1 MLYPQTCGMIFR
13 KRGIMNKAIL
23 MGRLTKDPEIRYT
36 QSNLAVVTFTLA
48 VDRRMSREKKEQAEQ
63 NGGQTADFI
72 RCQAFGKTA
81 EMIDRHFSKGRKIV
95 IEGHIQ
101 TGSYDDKNGRKVYTT
116 DVVVDHFYF
125 PESAQNQGGYQN
137 QGNYQQSGY
146 QQNYQ
151 KPQQNYQQQS
161 NYQQPQQQNYQ
172 QMNMNDEI
180 PSGYM
185 EIDESDI
192 PL

>member
-1 MLYPQTCGMIFR
+1 
-13 KRGIMNKAIL
+13 MNKAIL

-63 NGGQTADFI
+63 SGRQTADFI

-81 EMIDRHFSKGRKIV
+81 ETIDRHFSKGRKIV

-125 PESAQNQGGYQN
+125 PESAQNQG
-137 QGNYQQSGY
+137 NYQQGGY

-151 KPQQNYQQQS
+151 QQGNYQ
-161 NYQQPQQQNYQ
+161 QQPQQQKGYQ

-180 PSGYM
+180 PTGYM

-192 PL
+192 PW

>member
-1 MLYPQTCGMIFR
+1 
-13 KRGIMNKAIL
+13 MNSVQLI
-23 MGRLTKDPEIRYT
+23 GRFTKDPDTRYT
-36 QSNLAVVTFTLA
+36 QTGTCIVNFILA
-48 VDRRMSREKKEQAEQ
+48 VDRPMSREKKEQAQ
-63 NGGQTADFI
+63 NRGEQTADFI

-81 EMIDRHFSKGRKIV
+81 ETIDRHFSKGNRIGF
-95 IEGHIQ
+95 EGHIR

-116 DVVVDHFYF
+116 DVIVERFDFL
-125 PESAQNQGGYQN
+125 ESAQNQGGYQN
-137 QGNYQQSGY
+137 QGNYQQGGY

-151 KPQQNYQQQS
+151 KPQQQNYQQQ
-161 NYQQPQQQNYQ
+161 PQQNYQ

-192 PL
+192 PW